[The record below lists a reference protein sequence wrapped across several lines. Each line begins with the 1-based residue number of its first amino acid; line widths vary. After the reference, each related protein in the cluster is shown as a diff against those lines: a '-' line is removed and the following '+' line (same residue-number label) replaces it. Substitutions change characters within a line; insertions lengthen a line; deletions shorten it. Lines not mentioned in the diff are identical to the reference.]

1 MKKSI
6 VLAIAVGTFSFAA
19 VNAQSVESTESTEN
33 AAIEVGISEEGRTE
47 MSFDELPDAVKTAFQ
62 ESEFAS
68 WEVQKVEKVTPDDNP
83 EQVSYELTLSDGSQ
97 SGILAFDEEG
107 NIIE

>member
-6 VLAIAVGTFSFAA
+6 VLAIALGTFSFAA
-19 VNAQSVESTESTEN
+19 VNALPLTMDEN
-33 AAIEVGISEEGRTE
+33 TAIEVMLNEEGRTE
-47 MSFDELPDAVKTAFQ
+47 MTFEELPEPVKTAFQ
-62 ESEFAS
+62 ESDFS
-68 WEVQKVEKVTPDDNP
+68 GWEVQKVEKVTPDENP

>member
-1 MKKSI
+1 MKKNI

-19 VNAQSVESTESTEN
+19 VNASPLAINTADENVAVEVVMN
-33 AAIEVGISEEGRTE
+33 EEGRTE
-47 MSFDELPDAVKTAFQ
+47 MTFEELPETVKTAFQ
-62 ESEFAS
+62 ESDFSS
-68 WEVQKVEKVTPDDNP
+68 WEVQKVEKVTPDENP
-83 EQVSYELTLSDGSQ
+83 EEVSYELTLSDGSQ

>member
-1 MKKSI
+1 MKKNI
-6 VLAIAVGTFSFAA
+6 VLAIALGFFSFAA
-19 VNAQSVESTESTEN
+19 VNAQTPASADEKAAVEVT
-33 AAIEVGISEEGRTE
+33 AQDQGRTE
-47 MSFDELPDAVKTAFQ
+47 MSFDELPEAVKTAFQ

>member
-1 MKKSI
+1 MKKNI
-6 VLAIAVGTFSFAA
+6 VLAIALGTFSFAA
-19 VNAQSVESTESTEN
+19 ANAEALISPEN
-33 AAIEVGISEEGRTE
+33 AAVEIVMNEEGRTE
-47 MSFDELPDAVKTAFQ
+47 MSFEELPEAIKTAFQ
-62 ESEFAS
+62 DSDFAS

-83 EQVSYELTLSDGSQ
+83 EEVSYELTLSDGSQ

>member
-1 MKKSI
+1 MKKNI
-6 VLAIAVGTFSFAA
+6 VLAIALGTFSFAA
-19 VNAQSVESTESTEN
+19 VNAQDLATTEK
-33 AAIEVGISEEGRTE
+33 AAIEVSANYDGRTE
-47 MSFDELPDAVKTAFQ
+47 MSFEELPEAIKTAFQ
-62 ESEFAS
+62 ESDFAS

-83 EQVSYELTLSDGSQ
+83 EEVSYELTLSDGSQ

>member
-1 MKKSI
+1 MKKNI
-6 VLAIAVGTFSFAA
+6 VLAIALGIFSFVA
-19 VNAQSVESTESTEN
+19 VNAQTVATTD
-33 AAIEVGISEEGRTE
+33 AAIEISLNDEGRTE